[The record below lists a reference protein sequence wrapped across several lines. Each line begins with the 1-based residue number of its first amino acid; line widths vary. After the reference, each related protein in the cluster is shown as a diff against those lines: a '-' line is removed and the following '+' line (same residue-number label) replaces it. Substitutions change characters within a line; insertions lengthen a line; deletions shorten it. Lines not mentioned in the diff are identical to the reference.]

1 MAIGPE
7 MTEMAAYIAGANA
20 LELPE
25 EVLWRAKQHF
35 LDSVAA
41 VVSGSARP
49 AGQAGLAWI
58 DVAYP
63 GVTGLCTVFGST
75 RKAPA
80 IAAALANGMSAH
92 ADETDDSHA
101 PSLSHPGCSVAPS
114 ILAAAEEVGASGAQ
128 MLRAYVVGYDIG
140 TRIGR
145 ATQSAFRDRSIGKW
159 SSHSVVGTLCSAAA
173 AGVIYGFDAEQAR
186 YLLSY
191 ATQLTSG
198 VTTWV
203 RDQSHVQKAFVFA
216 GMPASHGILAASMV
230 RSGCDGVDDPFSGA
244 PNWLQAMS
252 EHPDVFELTKDLGVS
267 FEVMM
272 ATIKKY
278 AVGSPSQAAVEA
290 VVQLLAE
297 NTIVAGAIEAIE
309 VALPAES
316 AVVVDNRA
324 MPNVN
329 VQYLLAGTLLDGGF
343 SMRMS
348 QDHERLGDTM
358 VQDLMAKVR
367 LVPEEEFA
375 HQRAARVSIT
385 MRDSEQPLV
394 RTVRDVRGTP
404 KNPMTFDEA
413 RTKAEDLIGAVIGKG
428 RAIEVCDLVAN
439 FDQVEDARD
448 LVSLLEAG

>member
-1 MAIGPE
+1 MAVGAE
-7 MTEMAAYIAGANA
+7 MTQMAGYIASGGS
-20 LELPE
+20 LQLPA
-25 EVLWRAKQHF
+25 EVEWRAKQHF
-35 LDSVAA
+35 LDSIAA

-49 AGQAGLAWI
+49 AGKAGLAWL

-63 GVTGLCTVFGST
+63 GASGPCSVLGSS

-101 PSLSHPGCSVAPS
+101 PSLSHPGCSVAPA
-114 ILAAAEEVGASGAQ
+114 ILAAAQEVGASGAQ
-128 MLRAYVVGYDIG
+128 MIRAYVVGYDIG

-145 ATQSAFRDRSIGKW
+145 ATQSAFRDRAVGKW

-173 AGVIYGFDAEQAR
+173 AGVIYGFDPDEAR

-230 RSGCDGVDDPFSGA
+230 RTGCDGVDDPFSGA

-252 EHPDVFELTKDLGVS
+252 DAPELSELTKSLGEE

-278 AVGSPSQAAVEA
+278 AVGSPSQAAIEA
-290 VVQLLAE
+290 VVQLLGE
-297 NTIVAGAIEAIE
+297 QAIDVESISAIE
-309 VALPAES
+309 VALPSES

-329 VQYLLAGTLLDGGF
+329 VQYLVAGTLIDAGF
-343 SMRMS
+343 SMKMS
-348 QDHERLGDTM
+348 QDHERLGDKE
-358 VQDLMAKVR
+358 VQALMAKVS

-375 HQRAARVSIT
+375 HQRAARVTIAL
-385 MRDSEQPLV
+385 DGAGEPLQ

-404 KNPMTFDEA
+404 KNPMSFDEA
-413 RTKAEDLIGAVIGKG
+413 RTKAEDLIGAVIGKDSAV
-428 RAIEVCDLVAN
+428 RACDLVAH
-439 FDQVEDARD
+439 FEDVEDFSELIA
-448 LVSLLEAG
+448 LLEVA

>member
-1 MAIGPE
+1 MTVMAG
-7 MTEMAAYIAGANA
+7 YIARGRS
-20 LELPE
+20 LQLPE
-25 EVLWRAKQHF
+25 EVEWRAKQHF

-49 AGQAGLAWI
+49 AGKAGLAWL
-58 DVAYP
+58 DVAFP
-63 GVTGLCTVFGST
+63 GAVGACSVLGST

-80 IAAALANGMSAH
+80 LAAALANGMSAH

-101 PSLSHPGCSVAPS
+101 PSLSHPGCSVAPA
-114 ILAAAEEVGASGAQ
+114 ILAAAEEVGASGAEVI
-128 MLRAYVVGYDIG
+128 RALVVGYDIG

-145 ATQSAFRDRSIGKW
+145 ATQSAFRDRSVGKW
-159 SSHSVVGTLCSAAA
+159 SSHSVIGTLCSAAA
-173 AGVIYGFDAEQAR
+173 AGVIYGFDFDEAR
-186 YLLSY
+186 FLLSY

-230 RSGCDGVDDPFSGA
+230 RTGCDGVDDPFSGA

-252 EHPDVFELTKDLGVS
+252 EAPDLSELTNGLGS
-267 FEVMM
+267 EFAVMM

-297 NTIVAGAIEAIE
+297 EPIAVAQITSIE
-309 VALPAES
+309 VALPSES

-329 VQYLLAGTLLDGGF
+329 VQYLVAGTLIDGGF

-348 QDHERLGDTM
+348 QNHERLMEPG
-358 VQDLMAKVR
+358 VQELMAKVM
-367 LVPEEEFA
+367 LVGEEEFA
-375 HQRAARVSIT
+375 HQRAARVRIFLSGVG
-385 MRDSEQPLV
+385 EPLE

-404 KNPMTFDEA
+404 KNPMSFDEA
-413 RTKAEDLIGAVIGKG
+413 RTKAEDLIGGVVGKESAVK
-428 RAIEVCDLVAN
+428 VCDLVAH
-439 FDQVEDARD
+439 FEEIADSRE
-448 LVSLLEAG
+448 LLSLLEVS